1 MLELKQIGKSFDGV
15 PVLKDISIRGE
26 DGEIVSILGPSGCG
40 KTTLLNIILGIL
52 DADAGQILYNG
63 EDLTHTPM
71 EKRGFNIVFQDY
83 ALFPNLNVRQNITY
97 GLRNKPGIST
107 MMLSADVAMTFPV
120 VTAGVPV
127 WVSVQVRYSG

>member
-15 PVLKDISIRGE
+15 PVLKDISIRVE

-63 EDLTHTPM
+63 EDLTRTPM

-83 ALFPNLNVRQNITY
+83 ALFPNLNVRQNIT
-97 GLRNKPGIST
+97 
-107 MMLSADVAMTFPV
+107 
-120 VTAGVPV
+120 
-127 WVSVQVRYSG
+127 